1 MPHPGI
7 PEAFRVLMKELQSLG
22 LDVRV
27 QDVDGNEIDIKQTY
41 DEDEMGFDG
50 ADLAIGDDVVVEGE
64 LNDDYSIEDAPE
76 DAGLDIEPDDSLF
89 ADDGLFGLSDDG
101 LSDGE

>member
-1 MPHPGI
+1 
-7 PEAFRVLMKELQSLG
+7 
-22 LDVRV
+22 
-27 QDVDGNEIDIKQTY
+27 
-41 DEDEMGFDG
+41 MGFDG

-101 LSDGE
+101 LTDGE